1 MRCFIAVDI
10 NDHKLLDNLNK
21 VAMMLNLQGVKPV
34 ERENMHI
41 TLRFLGEISEKVVE
55 EIIAKLK
62 NVSYKEFQ
70 VRVFGLDAFPNTR
83 WPRVVWAGIKEGHA
97 ELIQLQSIIENEL
110 QNLKLRLERE
120 KFHPHITLARVK
132 DRRSLSKVVEI
143 INSYKEEEFGN
154 FSVKDLV
161 LKQSIL
167 RSSGPIYND
176 IMRFKL

>member
-1 MRCFIAVDI
+1 
-10 NDHKLLDNLNK
+10 
-21 VAMMLNLQGVKPV
+21 
-34 ERENMHI
+34 
-41 TLRFLGEISEKVVE
+41 
-55 EIIAKLK
+55 
-62 NVSYKEFQ
+62 
-70 VRVFGLDAFPNTR
+70 
-83 WPRVVWAGIKEGHA
+83 IKEGHA

-154 FSVKDLV
+154 FSVKDFV